1 MHCTLCV
8 LTPPPPSFLI
18 SSLGMTVFDYYGA
31 ALCVCAV
38 IVASEHTV
46 PAVAWCLL
54 CLLLGSS
61 FCCLYMAYRLASKG
75 TLALG
80 SRSEGNQYE

>member
-1 MHCTLCV
+1 MSTQL
-8 LTPPPPSFLI
+8 PEP
-18 SSLGMTVFDYYGA
+18 GMTVFDYYGA